1 LTLES
6 RTRDQIIDSMC
17 LTWRHDFGVDKGRF
31 CGMTDEERASLW
43 SRMAQLFDNDIA
55 PHMEFRREI
64 RPAPKLIHDGIIRVQ
79 SFELTEREQK
89 CISLGL
95 KYGPDAAWMRD
106 DGTPLPAPETP
117 RFSWRGWIL
126 GKFLGRS

>member
-1 LTLES
+1 LDS
-6 RTRDQIIDSMC
+6 RTRERIIDSMC

-31 CGMTDEERASLW
+31 CGMTDDERSALR

-55 PHMEFRREI
+55 PHMEIRREE
-64 RPAPKLIHDGIIRVQ
+64 RPAPKIVRDGIIKVQ
-79 SFELTEREQK
+79 SFELTEREK
-89 CISLGL
+89 RRISLGL
-95 KYGPDAAWMRD
+95 KYGPAAAYMMD

-117 RFSWRGWIL
+117 RSSWRDWIF